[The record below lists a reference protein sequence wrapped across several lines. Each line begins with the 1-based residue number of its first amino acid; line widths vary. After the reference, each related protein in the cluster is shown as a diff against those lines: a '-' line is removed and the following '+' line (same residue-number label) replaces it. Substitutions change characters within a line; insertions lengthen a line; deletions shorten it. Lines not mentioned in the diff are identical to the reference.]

1 MLFKPATN
9 PTMTRDDV
17 FAQLK
22 LDAKSSQ
29 PYYQQLQ
36 QQLLALIGSGALGPG
51 RSLPAERVLAE
62 QLQVSRN
69 TIKRC
74 YDALREAQ
82 TLGSAGRGGTMVR
95 ETPRVSPV
103 MGRIKG
109 FTEEM
114 HELGMTPST
123 RVLERRVLQDRTI
136 ASVFGRPAAASFLK
150 LVRLRLA
157 DEQPMS
163 REVAWY
169 DMSLAPALVDWDGH
183 GSIYLFLADRCGVQ
197 LSQAEQTIEAVLSS
211 TVEAEVFG
219 FQTPAPCLLI
229 KRHSYNSHRQLV
241 EYVEGT
247 FRGDAY
253 AYKVKLQ
260 P

>member
-1 MLFKPATN
+1 MSRN
-9 PTMTRDDV
+9 SDV

-36 QQLLALIGSGALGPG
+36 QQLLALIGSGALEPG

-95 ETPRVSPV
+95 ETPRVSPL

-123 RVLERRVLQDRTI
+123 RVLERRMLQDRTI

-169 DMSLAPALVDWDGH
+169 DMSLAPALEHWDGH
-183 GSIYLFLADRCGVQ
+183 GSIYLFLADSCGVQ